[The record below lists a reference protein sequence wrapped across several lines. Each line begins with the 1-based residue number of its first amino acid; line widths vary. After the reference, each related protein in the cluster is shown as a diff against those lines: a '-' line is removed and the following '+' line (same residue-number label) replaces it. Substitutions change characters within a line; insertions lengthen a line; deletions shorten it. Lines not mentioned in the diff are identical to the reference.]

1 MRFDDAL
8 CAINT
13 LNGGALI
20 GGGITLL
27 KISDKLKENNEV
39 DKIIKQTLTKPFEI
53 LIESVGLNSKTIE
66 NKIREENYNTIY
78 NVKSNNFENSGRN
91 KDNRLIQCSYRNNK
105 KCKFNSKYAFKH
117 IEYNN
122 KRKQLLQNKQQ
133 FYWWNIK

>member
-27 KISDKLKENNEV
+27 KISDKLEENNEG

-53 LIESVGLNSKTIE
+53 LIESVGLNSETIE

-78 NVKSNNFENSGRN
+78 NVKSNNFENS
-91 KDNRLIQCSYRNNK
+91 KETKIIDSYNVVIETIKNARSIANMLLNISSIIINENNFYK
-105 KCKFNSKYAFKH
+105 T
-117 IEYNN
+117 NN
-122 KRKQLLQNKQQ
+122 N
-133 FYWWNIK
+133 FTDEI

>member
-27 KISDKLKENNEV
+27 KISDKLEENNEG

-53 LIESVGLNSKTIE
+53 LIESVGLNSETIE
-66 NKIREENYNTIY
+66 IP
-78 NVKSNNFENSGRN
+78 
-91 KDNRLIQCSYRNNK
+91 
-105 KCKFNSKYAFKH
+105 H
-117 IEYNN
+117 ISAYESLLEYTTYI
-122 KRKQLLQNKQQ
+122 
-133 FYWWNIK
+133 F